1 MIKGLAAFAIAA
13 IALPLTA
20 AAQRAPDPAALDL
33 ARILMTRDES
43 LYGDADQGG
52 PRSQI
57 REALLASPG
66 ACNQYLNECQAAAAA
81 VAREFAPSF
90 RQGERARAEQITA
103 FLLADALRP
112 EEMAR
117 IAQFLRGQDGG
128 RMLEALALLRQPERT
143 ERRRREL
150 ESIVPRSG
158 LGSLDAALARFRQ
171 LTRNVPRAAPR

>member
-1 MIKGLAAFAIAA
+1 MKRLLAAFAIAC
-13 IALPLTA
+13 IAPPA

-43 LYGDADQGG
+43 LYGDADESG

-81 VAREFAPSF
+81 VAREFAPGF
-90 RQGERARAEQITA
+90 RQAERTRAEQITA

-117 IAQFLRGQDGG
+117 IAQYLRGQDGG
-128 RMLEALALLRQPERT
+128 RMLEALALLRRPDRT

-150 ESIVPRSG
+150 ERAIPRSG
-158 LGSLDAALARFRQ
+158 LGSLDAAIARFRQ